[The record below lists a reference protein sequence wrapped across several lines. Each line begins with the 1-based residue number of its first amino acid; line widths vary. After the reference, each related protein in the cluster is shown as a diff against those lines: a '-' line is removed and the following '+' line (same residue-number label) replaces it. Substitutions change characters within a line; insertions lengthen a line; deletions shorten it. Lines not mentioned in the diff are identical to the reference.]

1 MTSSHS
7 KARNA
12 SSSLGLSAAASRL
25 AADKKRE
32 FDLRVLELTR
42 DFEDLKSGDSDG
54 VALADVKRFFRENRL
69 ADNGRAEELFLEFQS
84 CGASRSANLIDKSQ
98 YIKKSLQVEDQ
109 ITAKINDKVSAVSAL
124 KQKFENSVKK
134 LEEAKVLSRLK

>member
-12 SSSLGLSAAASRL
+12 SSSLGFSAAPSRL
-25 AADKKRE
+25 VADKKRE
-32 FDLRVLELTR
+32 FDLRVLALTR
-42 DFEDLKSGDSDG
+42 EFEDLKSGDSDG
-54 VALADVKRFFRENRL
+54 VTLADLRRFFRENRL
-69 ADNGRAEELFLEFQS
+69 VDNGRAEELFLEFQS
-84 CGASRSANLIDKSQ
+84 SGAPRSANQIDKSQ

-124 KQKFENSVKK
+124 KLKFENSVKK
-134 LEEAKVLSRLK
+134 LEEAKVLSKLK